1 MSLGEVFRRS
11 REQRGLSQR
20 ELAARANVSSSFIT
34 RLERNLTNPT
44 WRAIEAVAAAL
55 GSAPRLRLVPDESA
69 VQAAGRLVSQARPID
84 RLRKQ
89 PVNILGTLAVLDE
102 CGVPFVAIGAV
113 AGLLQGFP
121 TPASDLQVL
130 VEDTDA
136 ALLALQRILLGEGLL
151 FEELEPEELR
161 SIVQRSWPIDDCEM
175 QVSLVDELPEFVTVE
190 LLSDLVVRV
199 LPPHALLTDEEV
211 ASTLRIST
219 MGSSDP

>member
-11 REQRGLSQR
+11 REHHGLSQR

-34 RLERNLTNPT
+34 RLERDLTNPT
-44 WRAIEAVAAAL
+44 WRALETVAAAL
-55 GSAPRLRLVPDESA
+55 GSAPRLRLVPDENA

-89 PVNILGTLAVLDE
+89 PVNILGTLSLLDE

-113 AGLLQGFP
+113 AALLQGFP
-121 TPASDLQVL
+121 TPAGDLHVL

-151 FEELEPEELR
+151 FEELEPDELR

-175 QVSLVDELPEFVTVE
+175 QVTLVAELPESVTVE
-190 LLSDLVVRV
+190 LLSDLIVRV

-211 ASTLRIST
+211 ASTLGIST
-219 MGSSDP
+219 MGSSDS